1 MPMLPARKVQN
12 LGVVADLGAISFTIR
27 HYY

>member
-1 MPMLPARKVQN
+1 MPMLPARERED